1 MFHIVDRKDII
12 IGILS
17 VLLVIS
23 SVCAW
28 MGWKSD
34 AKRVEELEARL
45 DTLQRQ
51 EKRSAVLRSVSSQME
66 EIAYQQKMISDE
78 QRMEAIEQT
87 QYANEMRERSEVE
100 RQNAIIAQNKAIESE
115 HKAIEA
121 FGLAESQRQMA
132 EHQRIQAEF
141 SKRIA
146 DTLSYIALGRS
157 LGSLSLTQYQT
168 GNYELANMLSYAA
181 CLYTERY
188 HGDLHYPAVFSSLM
202 QTSQSKNIWSEHHGA
217 VTCLDFIKGNENM
230 MVTASDFGEIM
241 IHQKIGD
248 KMRSSLI
255 FNDKQYD
262 FRFVTVSSI
271 GDILAV
277 SRTGHLVIIKNL
289 KAKTIMPLEMVNHPN
304 RIDMMNDGE
313 FFLISG
319 ENSLA
324 LLDGKTYKVISF
336 RELDFKITSASRVD
350 YKPLLFDDQGKMHIV
365 ESIDKFI
372 TKKIPVPGKV
382 TSYAS
387 SKTSKLQAYGMND
400 GTIYLINNSGK
411 ITRLQGHRSRVSKM
425 KINNTDLYSSSYDG
439 KLNLWVTTNEKIEPM
454 TLFSTGSWIY
464 TFTFDNSK
472 NSVWTGDQRGNI
484 TEATISLPLM
494 QERLQRKIT
503 RNFTADEWNYF
514 IGQNV
519 PYEPFI
525 KGKEAKP

>member
-1 MFHIVDRKDII
+1 MDRKDVI

-17 VLLVIS
+17 VLLVIAS
-23 SVCAW
+23 IWAW
-28 MGWKSD
+28 TGWESD
-34 AKRVEELEARL
+34 SRRVEELQARL

-66 EIAYQQKMISDE
+66 QIAYQQKMISDE
-78 QRMEAIEQT
+78 QRLEAIEQT
-87 QYANEMRERSEVE
+87 EYANQMRERSEVE
-100 RQNAIIAQNKAIESE
+100 RQNAIIAQNNALASE
-115 HKAIEA
+115 RKAIEA
-121 FGLAESQRQMA
+121 FDLAESQRQMA

-157 LGSLSLTQYQT
+157 LGSLSITQYQT
-168 GNYELANMLSYAA
+168 GNYELANMLSYAS

-188 HGDLHYPAVFSSLM
+188 KGDLHYPAVFSSLM
-202 QTSQSKNIWSEHHGA
+202 LTSQSKNVWSEHHGA
-217 VTCLDFIKGNENM
+217 VTCLESVQGNENM
-230 MVTASDFGEIM
+230 MVTASDYGEIM

-248 KMRSSLI
+248 KLRSSLI

-262 FRFVTVSSI
+262 FRFLTVSQL

-277 SRTGHLVIIKNL
+277 SRTGHLIIIRNL
-289 KAKTIMPLEMVNHPN
+289 KAKTIIPLEMINHPT
-304 RIDMMNDGE
+304 RIDMMNNGE
-313 FFLISG
+313 YYLVSG
-319 ENSLA
+319 ENTLA
-324 LLDGKTYKVISF
+324 LLDGKTYKLISF
-336 RELDFKITSASRVD
+336 RELDFRITSASRVD
-350 YKPLLFDDQGKMHIV
+350 YKPLLFDDKGKMHVV
-365 ESIDKFI
+365 ESIDKI
-372 TKKIPVPGKV
+372 NTTVIPVSGKV

-400 GTIYLINNSGK
+400 GTIYLIDKHGK
-411 ITRLQGHRSRVSKM
+411 ITRLQGHRSRVSKI

-439 KLNLWVTTNEKIEPM
+439 LLNLWVTTNEKIEPM

-484 TEATISLPLM
+484 TEATISVPLM
-494 QERLQRKIT
+494 KERLQKKIK
-503 RNFTADEWNYF
+503 RDFTSDEWNYF

-525 KGKEAKP
+525 HKGREGNR

>member
-1 MFHIVDRKDII
+1 MDRKDVI

-17 VLLVIS
+17 VLLVIAS
-23 SVCAW
+23 IWAW
-28 MGWKSD
+28 TGWESD
-34 AKRVEELEARL
+34 SRRVEELQARL

-66 EIAYQQKMISDE
+66 QIAYQQKMISDE
-78 QRMEAIEQT
+78 QRLEAIEQT
-87 QYANEMRERSEVE
+87 EYANQMRERSEVE
-100 RQNAIIAQNKAIESE
+100 RQNAIIAQNNALASE
-115 HKAIEA
+115 RKAIEA
-121 FGLAESQRQMA
+121 FDLAESQRQMA

-157 LGSLSLTQYQT
+157 LGSLSITQYQT
-168 GNYELANMLSYAA
+168 GNYELANMLSYAS

-188 HGDLHYPAVFSSLM
+188 KGDLHYPAVFSSLM
-202 QTSQSKNIWSEHHGA
+202 LTSQSKNVWSEHHGA
-217 VTCLDFIKGNENM
+217 VTCLESVQGNENM
-230 MVTASDFGEIM
+230 MVTASDYGEIM
-241 IHQKIGD
+241 IHQKFGD
-248 KMRSSLI
+248 KLRSSLI

-262 FRFVTVSSI
+262 FRFLTVSQL

-277 SRTGHLVIIKNL
+277 SRTGHLIIIRNL
-289 KAKTIMPLEMVNHPN
+289 KAKTIIPLEMINHPT
-304 RIDMMNDGE
+304 RIDMMNNGE
-313 FFLISG
+313 YYLVSG
-319 ENSLA
+319 ENTLA
-324 LLDGKTYKVISF
+324 LLDGKTYKLISF
-336 RELDFKITSASRVD
+336 RELDFRITSASRVD
-350 YKPLLFDDQGKMHIV
+350 YKPLLFDDKGKMHVV
-365 ESIDKFI
+365 ESIDKI
-372 TKKIPVPGKV
+372 NTTVIPVSGKV

-400 GTIYLINNSGK
+400 GTIYLIDKHGK
-411 ITRLQGHRSRVSKM
+411 ITRLQGHRSRVSKI

-439 KLNLWVTTNEKIEPM
+439 LLNLWVTTNEKIEPM

-484 TEATISLPLM
+484 TEATISVPLM
-494 QERLQRKIT
+494 KERLQKKIK
-503 RNFTADEWNYF
+503 RDFTSDEWNYF

-525 KGKEAKP
+525 HKGREGNR

>member
-1 MFHIVDRKDII
+1 MDRKNII

-17 VLLVIS
+17 VLLVIA

-28 MGWKSD
+28 VGWKSD
-34 AKRVEELEARL
+34 ASRVEELEAQL

-51 EKRSAVLRSVSSQME
+51 EKRSAVLRSVSAQLE
-66 EIAYQQKMISDE
+66 KIAYQQKTISDE
-78 QRMEAIEQT
+78 QRLEAIEQT
-87 QYANEMRERSEVE
+87 KYANEMRERSEIE
-100 RQNAIIAQNKAIESE
+100 RQNAIIAQNNAVESE
-115 HKAIEA
+115 HKALEA
-121 FGLAESQRQMA
+121 FDIAEKQRELA

-157 LGSLSLTQYQT
+157 LGSLSITQYQT
-168 GNYELANMLSYAA
+168 GNHELANMLSYAA

-188 HGDLHYPAVFSSLM
+188 NGDLHYPAVFSSLM

-217 VTCLDFIKGNENM
+217 VTCLEFIQGIENM

-241 IHQKIGD
+241 IHQKSGD
-248 KMRSSLI
+248 KMRSNLI
-255 FNDKQYD
+255 FNDKQFD
-262 FRFVTVSSI
+262 FRFLIVTQL
-271 GDILAV
+271 GDILAI
-277 SRTGHLVIIKNL
+277 SRTGHLVIFKNL
-289 KAKTIMPLEMVNHPN
+289 KVKAIMPLEMVNHPN

-313 FFLISG
+313 FYLISG

-336 RELDFKITSASRVD
+336 RNLDFKITAASRVD
-350 YKPLLFDDQGKMHIV
+350 YKPLLFDDKGRMHVV
-365 ESIDKFI
+365 ETIDKFY
-372 TKKIPVPGKV
+372 TKKIPVQGKV

-387 SKTSKLQAYGMND
+387 SKSSKLQAYGMND
-400 GTIYLINNSGK
+400 GTIFLIDKNGK
-411 ITRLQGHRSRVSKM
+411 ITRLQGHRSRISKM
-425 KINNTDLYSSSYDG
+425 KINKTDLYSSSYDG
-439 KLNLWVTTNEKIEPM
+439 KLNLWVATNEKIEPM

-484 TEATISLPLM
+484 TEAIISVPLM
-494 QERLQRKIT
+494 KEKLQKKIK
-503 RNFTADEWNYF
+503 RNFTTDEWNYF

-525 KGKEAKP
+525 KGKEAKR

>member
-1 MFHIVDRKDII
+1 MDRKDVI

-17 VLLVIS
+17 VLLAIAS
-23 SVCAW
+23 IWAW
-28 MGWKSD
+28 TGWESD
-34 AKRVEELEARL
+34 SRRVEELQARL

-66 EIAYQQKMISDE
+66 QIAYQQKMISDE
-78 QRMEAIEQT
+78 QRLEAIEQT
-87 QYANEMRERSEVE
+87 EYANQMRERSEVE
-100 RQNAIIAQNKAIESE
+100 RQNAIIAQNNALASE
-115 HKAIEA
+115 RKAIEA
-121 FGLAESQRQMA
+121 FDLAESQRQMA

-157 LGSLSLTQYQT
+157 LGSLSITQYQT
-168 GNYELANMLSYAA
+168 GNYELANMLSYAS

-188 HGDLHYPAVFSSLM
+188 KGDLHYPAVFSSLM
-202 QTSQSKNIWSEHHGA
+202 LTSQSKNVWSEHHGA
-217 VTCLDFIKGNENM
+217 VTCLESVQGNENM
-230 MVTASDFGEIM
+230 MVTASDYGEIM
-241 IHQKIGD
+241 IHQKFGD
-248 KMRSSLI
+248 KLRSSLI

-262 FRFVTVSSI
+262 FRFLTVSQL

-277 SRTGHLVIIKNL
+277 SRTGHLIIIRNL
-289 KAKTIMPLEMVNHPN
+289 KAKTIIPLEMINHPT
-304 RIDMMNDGE
+304 RIDMMNNGE
-313 FFLISG
+313 YYLVSG
-319 ENSLA
+319 ENTLA
-324 LLDGKTYKVISF
+324 LLDGKTYKIISF
-336 RELDFKITSASRVD
+336 RELDFRITSASRVD
-350 YKPLLFDDQGKMHIV
+350 YKPLLFDDKGKMHVV
-365 ESIDKFI
+365 ESIDKI
-372 TKKIPVPGKV
+372 KTTVIPVSGKV

-400 GTIYLINNSGK
+400 GTIYLIDKHGK
-411 ITRLQGHRSRVSKM
+411 ITRLQGHRSRVSKI

-439 KLNLWVTTNEKIEPM
+439 LLNLWVTTNEKIEPM

-484 TEATISLPLM
+484 TEATISVPLM
-494 QERLQRKIT
+494 KERLQKKIK
-503 RNFTADEWNYF
+503 RNFTSDEWNYF

-525 KGKEAKP
+525 HKGREGNR

>member
-1 MFHIVDRKDII
+1 MDRKDVI

-17 VLLVIS
+17 VLLVIAS
-23 SVCAW
+23 IWAW
-28 MGWKSD
+28 TGWESD
-34 AKRVEELEARL
+34 SRRVEELQARL

-66 EIAYQQKMISDE
+66 QIAYQQKMISDE
-78 QRMEAIEQT
+78 QRLEAIEQT
-87 QYANEMRERSEVE
+87 EYANQMRERSEVE
-100 RQNAIIAQNKAIESE
+100 RQNAIIAQNNALASE
-115 HKAIEA
+115 RKAIEA
-121 FGLAESQRQMA
+121 FDLAESQRQMA

-157 LGSLSLTQYQT
+157 LGSLSITQYQT
-168 GNYELANMLSYAA
+168 GNYELANMLSYAS

-188 HGDLHYPAVFSSLM
+188 KGDLHYPAVFSSLM
-202 QTSQSKNIWSEHHGA
+202 LTSQSKNVWSEHHGA
-217 VTCLDFIKGNENM
+217 VTCLESVQGNENM
-230 MVTASDFGEIM
+230 MVTASDYGEIM
-241 IHQKIGD
+241 IHQKFGD
-248 KMRSSLI
+248 KLRSSLI

-262 FRFVTVSSI
+262 FRFLTVSQL

-277 SRTGHLVIIKNL
+277 SRTGHLIIIRNL
-289 KAKTIMPLEMVNHPN
+289 KAKTIIPLEMINHPT
-304 RIDMMNDGE
+304 RIDMMNNGE
-313 FFLISG
+313 YYLVSG
-319 ENSLA
+319 ENTLA
-324 LLDGKTYKVISF
+324 LLDGKTYKIISF
-336 RELDFKITSASRVD
+336 RELDFRITSASRVD
-350 YKPLLFDDQGKMHIV
+350 YKPLLFDDKGKMHVV
-365 ESIDKFI
+365 ESIDKI
-372 TKKIPVPGKV
+372 NTTVIPVSGKV

-400 GTIYLINNSGK
+400 GTIYLIDKHGK
-411 ITRLQGHRSRVSKM
+411 ITRLQGHRSRVSKI

-439 KLNLWVTTNEKIEPM
+439 LLNLWVTTNEKIEPM

-484 TEATISLPLM
+484 TEATISVPLM
-494 QERLQRKIT
+494 KERLQKKIK
-503 RNFTADEWNYF
+503 RDFTSDEWNYF

-525 KGKEAKP
+525 HKGREGNR

>member
-1 MFHIVDRKDII
+1 MDRKDVI

-17 VLLVIS
+17 VLLVIAS
-23 SVCAW
+23 IWAW
-28 MGWKSD
+28 TGWESD
-34 AKRVEELEARL
+34 SRRVEELQARL

-66 EIAYQQKMISDE
+66 QIAYQQKMISDE
-78 QRMEAIEQT
+78 QRLEAIEQT
-87 QYANEMRERSEVE
+87 EYANQMRERSEVE
-100 RQNAIIAQNKAIESE
+100 RQNAIIAQNKALASE
-115 HKAIEA
+115 RKAIEA
-121 FGLAESQRQMA
+121 FDLAESQRQMA

-157 LGSLSLTQYQT
+157 LGSLSITQYQT
-168 GNYELANMLSYAA
+168 GNYELANMLSYAS

-188 HGDLHYPAVFSSLM
+188 KGDLHYPAVFSSLM
-202 QTSQSKNIWSEHHGA
+202 LTSQSKNVWSEHHGA
-217 VTCLDFIKGNENM
+217 VTCLESVQGNENM
-230 MVTASDFGEIM
+230 MVTASDYGEIM

-248 KMRSSLI
+248 KLRSSLI

-262 FRFVTVSSI
+262 FRFLTVSQL

-277 SRTGHLVIIKNL
+277 SRTGHLIIIRNL
-289 KAKTIMPLEMVNHPN
+289 KAKTIIPLEMINHPT
-304 RIDMMNDGE
+304 RIDMMNNGE
-313 FFLISG
+313 YYLVSG
-319 ENSLA
+319 ENTLA
-324 LLDGKTYKVISF
+324 LLDGKTYKLISF
-336 RELDFKITSASRVD
+336 RELDFRITSASRVD
-350 YKPLLFDDQGKMHIV
+350 YKPLLFDDKGKMHVV
-365 ESIDKFI
+365 ESIDKI
-372 TKKIPVPGKV
+372 NTTVIPVSGKV

-400 GTIYLINNSGK
+400 GTIYLIDKHGK
-411 ITRLQGHRSRVSKM
+411 ITRLQGHRSRVSKI

-439 KLNLWVTTNEKIEPM
+439 LLNLWVTTNEKIEPM

-484 TEATISLPLM
+484 TEATISVPLM
-494 QERLQRKIT
+494 KERLQKKIK
-503 RNFTADEWNYF
+503 RDFTSDEWNYF

-525 KGKEAKP
+525 HKGREGNR

>member
-1 MFHIVDRKDII
+1 MDRKDVI

-17 VLLVIS
+17 VLLAIAS
-23 SVCAW
+23 IWAW
-28 MGWKSD
+28 TGWESD
-34 AKRVEELEARL
+34 SRRVEELQARL

-51 EKRSAVLRSVSSQME
+51 EKRSAVLRSVSSQMQQ
-66 EIAYQQKMISDE
+66 IAYQQKMISDE
-78 QRMEAIEQT
+78 QRLEAIEQT
-87 QYANEMRERSEVE
+87 EYANQMRERSEVE
-100 RQNAIIAQNKAIESE
+100 RQNAIIAQNNALASE
-115 HKAIEA
+115 RKAIEA
-121 FGLAESQRQMA
+121 FDLAESQRQMA

-157 LGSLSLTQYQT
+157 LGSLSITQYQT
-168 GNYELANMLSYAA
+168 GNYELANMLSYAS

-188 HGDLHYPAVFSSLM
+188 KGDLHYPAVFSSLM
-202 QTSQSKNIWSEHHGA
+202 LTSQSKNVWSEHHGA
-217 VTCLDFIKGNENM
+217 VTCLESVQGNENM
-230 MVTASDFGEIM
+230 MVTASDYGEIM

-248 KMRSSLI
+248 KLRSSLI

-262 FRFVTVSSI
+262 FRFLTVSQL

-277 SRTGHLVIIKNL
+277 SRTGHLIIIRNL
-289 KAKTIMPLEMVNHPN
+289 KAKTIIPLEMINHPT
-304 RIDMMNDGE
+304 RIDMMNNGE
-313 FFLISG
+313 YYLVSG
-319 ENSLA
+319 ENTLA
-324 LLDGKTYKVISF
+324 LLDGKTYKLISF
-336 RELDFKITSASRVD
+336 RELDFRITSASRVD
-350 YKPLLFDDQGKMHIV
+350 YKPLLFDDKGKMHVV
-365 ESIDKFI
+365 ESIDKI
-372 TKKIPVPGKV
+372 NTTVIPVSGKV

-400 GTIYLINNSGK
+400 GTIYLIDKHGK
-411 ITRLQGHRSRVSKM
+411 ITRLQGHRSRVSKI

-439 KLNLWVTTNEKIEPM
+439 LLNLWVTTNEKIEPM

-484 TEATISLPLM
+484 TEATISVPLM
-494 QERLQRKIT
+494 KERLQKKIK
-503 RNFTADEWNYF
+503 RDFTSDEWNYF

-525 KGKEAKP
+525 HKGREGNR

>member
-1 MFHIVDRKDII
+1 MDRKDVI

-17 VLLVIS
+17 VLLVIAS
-23 SVCAW
+23 IWAW
-28 MGWKSD
+28 TGWESD
-34 AKRVEELEARL
+34 FRRVEELQARL

-66 EIAYQQKMISDE
+66 QIAYQQKMISDE
-78 QRMEAIEQT
+78 QRLEAIEQT
-87 QYANEMRERSEVE
+87 EYANQMRERSEVE
-100 RQNAIIAQNKAIESE
+100 RQNAIIAQNNALASE
-115 HKAIEA
+115 RKAIEA
-121 FGLAESQRQMA
+121 FDLAESQRQMA

-157 LGSLSLTQYQT
+157 LGSLSITQYQT
-168 GNYELANMLSYAA
+168 GNYELANMLSYAS

-188 HGDLHYPAVFSSLM
+188 KGDLHYPAVFSSLM
-202 QTSQSKNIWSEHHGA
+202 LTSQSKNVWSEHHGA
-217 VTCLDFIKGNENM
+217 VTCLESVQGNENM
-230 MVTASDFGEIM
+230 MVTASDYGEIM
-241 IHQKIGD
+241 IHQKFGD
-248 KMRSSLI
+248 KLRSSLI

-262 FRFVTVSSI
+262 FRFLTVSQL

-277 SRTGHLVIIKNL
+277 SRTGHLIIIRNL
-289 KAKTIMPLEMVNHPN
+289 KAKTIIPLEMINHPT
-304 RIDMMNDGE
+304 RIDMMNNGE
-313 FFLISG
+313 YYLVSG
-319 ENSLA
+319 ENNLA
-324 LLDGKTYKVISF
+324 LLDGKTYKLISF
-336 RELDFKITSASRVD
+336 RELDFRITSASRVD
-350 YKPLLFDDQGKMHIV
+350 YKPLLFDDKGKMHVV
-365 ESIDKFI
+365 ESIDKI
-372 TKKIPVPGKV
+372 NTTVIPVSGKV

-400 GTIYLINNSGK
+400 GTIYLIDKHGK
-411 ITRLQGHRSRVSKM
+411 ITRLQGHRSRVSKI

-439 KLNLWVTTNEKIEPM
+439 LLNLWVTTNEKIEPM

-484 TEATISLPLM
+484 TEATISVPLM
-494 QERLQRKIT
+494 KERLQKKIK
-503 RNFTADEWNYF
+503 RDFTSDEWSYF

-525 KGKEAKP
+525 HKGREGNR

>member
-1 MFHIVDRKDII
+1 MDRKDVI

-17 VLLVIS
+17 VLLVIAS
-23 SVCAW
+23 IWAW
-28 MGWKSD
+28 TGWESD
-34 AKRVEELEARL
+34 SRRVEELQARL

-66 EIAYQQKMISDE
+66 QIAYQQKMISDE
-78 QRMEAIEQT
+78 QRLEAIEQT
-87 QYANEMRERSEVE
+87 EYANQMRERSEVE
-100 RQNAIIAQNKAIESE
+100 RQNAIIAQNNALASE
-115 HKAIEA
+115 RKAIEA
-121 FGLAESQRQMA
+121 FDLAESQRQMA

-157 LGSLSLTQYQT
+157 LGSLSITQYQT
-168 GNYELANMLSYAA
+168 GNYELANMLSYAS

-188 HGDLHYPAVFSSLM
+188 KGDLHYPAVFSSLM
-202 QTSQSKNIWSEHHGA
+202 LTSQSKNVWSEHHGA
-217 VTCLDFIKGNENM
+217 VTCLESVQGNENM
-230 MVTASDFGEIM
+230 MVTASDYGEIM

-248 KMRSSLI
+248 KLRSSLI

-262 FRFVTVSSI
+262 FRFLTVSQL

-277 SRTGHLVIIKNL
+277 SRTGHLIIIRNL
-289 KAKTIMPLEMVNHPN
+289 KAKTIIPLEMINHPT
-304 RIDMMNDGE
+304 RIDMMNNGE
-313 FFLISG
+313 YYLVSG
-319 ENSLA
+319 ENTLA
-324 LLDGKTYKVISF
+324 LLDGKTYKLISF
-336 RELDFKITSASRVD
+336 RELDFRITSASRVD
-350 YKPLLFDDQGKMHIV
+350 YKPLLFDDKGKMHVV
-365 ESIDKFI
+365 ESIDKI
-372 TKKIPVPGKV
+372 NTMIIPVSGKV

-400 GTIYLINNSGK
+400 GTIYLIDKHGK
-411 ITRLQGHRSRVSKM
+411 ITRLQGHRSRVSKI

-439 KLNLWVTTNEKIEPM
+439 LLNLWVTTNEKIEPM

-484 TEATISLPLM
+484 TEATISVPLM
-494 QERLQRKIT
+494 KERLQKKIK
-503 RNFTADEWNYF
+503 RDFTSDEWNYF

-525 KGKEAKP
+525 HKGREGNR

>member
-1 MFHIVDRKDII
+1 MDRKNII

-17 VLLVIS
+17 VLLVIAS
-23 SVCAW
+23 ICAL

-34 AKRVEELEARL
+34 SNRVEELEARL
-45 DTLQRQ
+45 DTLRRQ
-51 EKRSAVLRSVSSQME
+51 EQRSAVLRSVSSQME
-66 EIAYQQKMISDE
+66 EIAYQQKTISDE
-78 QRMEAIEQT
+78 QRLEAIEQT
-87 QYANEMRERSEVE
+87 KYANEMRERSEIE
-100 RQNAIIAQNKAIESE
+100 RQNAIIAQNNALESE
-115 HKAIEA
+115 HKALEA
-121 FGLAESQRQMA
+121 FDLAEKQREMA

-141 SKRIA
+141 SKRVA

-157 LGSLSLTQYQT
+157 LGSLSMTQYQT
-168 GNYELANMLSYAA
+168 GNDELANMLSYAA

-188 HGDLHYPAVFSSLM
+188 NGDLHYPAVFSSLM

-217 VTCLDFIKGNENM
+217 VTCLDFIQGNENM

-248 KMRSSLI
+248 RMRSSLI
-255 FNDKQYD
+255 FNDKHYD
-262 FRFVTVSSI
+262 FRFLVVTQL

-289 KAKTIMPLEMVNHPN
+289 KAKTIMPMEMVNHPN
-304 RIDMMNDGE
+304 RIDMVNNGE
-313 FFLISG
+313 FYLVSG

-336 RELDFKITSASRVD
+336 RDLDFKIISASRVD
-350 YKPLLFDDQGKMHIV
+350 YKPLLFDDRGRMHIV
-365 ESIDKFI
+365 ESIDKFT
-372 TKKIPVPGKV
+372 TKKIPVQGKV

-387 SKTSKLQAYGMND
+387 SKSSKLQAYGMND
-400 GTIYLINNSGK
+400 GTIYLIDKNGK
-411 ITRLQGHRSRVSKM
+411 ITRLQGHRSRISKM

-439 KLNLWVTTNEKIEPM
+439 KLNLWVSTNEKVEPM

-484 TEATISLPLM
+484 TEATISVPLM
-494 QERLQRKIT
+494 KERLQKKIK
-503 RNFTADEWNYF
+503 RNFTTDEWNYY

-519 PYEPFI
+519 PYEQFI
-525 KGKEAKP
+525 KGKEAKQ